1 VEAGARLRVVP
12 MTNDRWQQIADLF
25 TAVQEQP
32 EDARAE
38 FVRARTAGD
47 ADLRREVESLLEA
60 DTGPVLLDEPL
71 DAAAALLVD
80 NAPVLIGRTLGPYRI
95 DALLGLGGMGEVY
108 RARDTKLNRNVAI
121 KTLPPAFASDPDR
134 LARFKREAQVL
145 ASLNHSNIGGIYG
158 FEDSDDVHA
167 LVLELVEGPTLADVL
182 QAGSPRPLPLT
193 EALAIAR
200 QIADALECAH
210 EQGIVHRDLK
220 PANIKIKE
228 DGTVKVL
235 DFGLAKAIEGERSR
249 GVDGTVLNARGDAT
263 RSPTIT
269 TPAMTAAGM
278 ILGTAAYMSPEQAK
292 GKPADKRS
300 DVWAFGCVFYEML
313 TGTRAFQGED
323 VAETLAEVIKG
334 TPDWTRVPASVPE
347 SIRTLLRR
355 CLEKER
361 RQRIADS
368 SVMRFVLESDPHVPE
383 PAVVTRPRALV
394 VVAIAVA
401 AAVTSGVTWWLAA
414 GRAGAV
420 PEVSR
425 LEMPLEEGQ
434 RFTGPG
440 RHVIAISPDGRYLAF
455 TANEQLFIRPL
466 DQLTATPVRNS
477 GGERFAR
484 EPFFSPDS
492 QWLGF
497 WHDGYLKKVPVN
509 GGLPVPLAEVQ
520 LPRGVH
526 WEADGTILF
535 GQGSEGIWQLPGEG
549 GTPRAL
555 VTMEP
560 GRVADGPQMIPGRN
574 AVLFTMLD
582 GASNGWEDAQIV
594 VRTLNDD
601 IDHVLVRGGA
611 DARYLADGH
620 IIYAADDALL
630 VAPLDTNTWTLGS
643 TTTRV
648 EGVARAANAQTP
660 VAHYSVSRTGTLAYV
675 AGSFRIVPLSTPT
688 WIDRQGRET
697 QLEIEPRR
705 FLYPRLSPAGDRLA
719 VSVRD
724 EFESIW
730 SWDFG
735 RRTLTRVTN
744 TGIRENYPVWTP
756 DGSRLIFSVSRGG
769 ISDLWMQQADGGST
783 PTPLTQ
789 TPIGELGTSI
799 TPDGSR
805 LIFHDPN
812 AGDVLMLALTGERHV
827 EPLLSSRFFERNAEI
842 SPDGR
847 WIAYESN
854 ESGQFEVYV
863 RPFPNVT
870 DSRHSIS
877 SGGGRQPAW
886 GRDMKELFFLRPNG
900 SLMGVTIAPDG
911 GSWQAGTP
919 RQLLDQLT
927 NPVAFSFIGGRLYD
941 VSSDGKRFLFLKTV
955 PSAEGPR
962 LPASVIVVQNWA
974 TELTREV
981 DVLPSG
987 R

>member
-1 VEAGARLRVVP
+1 
-12 MTNDRWQQIADLF
+12 MTNDRWRQIAELF
-25 TAVQEQP
+25 IAAQEQP
-32 EDARAE
+32 EGVRAE

-47 ADLRREVESLLEA
+47 ADLRHEVESLLEA
-60 DTGPVLLDEPL
+60 ETGPVLLDEPL
-71 DAAAALLVD
+71 DGAAALLVD
-80 NAPVLIGRTLGPYRI
+80 NPPVLIGSTLGPYRI

-108 RARDTKLNRNVAI
+108 RARDTKLDRDVAL
-121 KTLPPAFASDPDR
+121 KTLPPAFARDPDR

-145 ASLNHSNIGGIYG
+145 ASLNHPNIGGIYG

-167 LVLELVEGPTLADVL
+167 LVLELVEGSTLADL
-182 QAGSPRPLPLT
+182 LHAGSQRPLPLT
-193 EALAIAR
+193 DALAIGR

-220 PANIKIKE
+220 PANIKIKK

-235 DFGLAKAIEGERSR
+235 DFGLAKAIEGDGSR
-249 GVDGTVLNARGDAT
+249 GVEGTGLNARGDAT

-300 DVWAFGCVFYEML
+300 DVWAFGCVLYEML
-313 TGTRAFQGED
+313 TGTRAFHGED

-334 TPDWTRVPASVPE
+334 TPDWARVPVSVPE

-361 RQRIADS
+361 RYRIADS
-368 SVMRFVLESDPHVPE
+368 SVLRFVLESDPQVPE
-383 PAVVTRPRALV
+383 REVVPRPRALV
-394 VVAIAVA
+394 AVAIVLT
-401 AAVTSGVTWWLAA
+401 AAVTSGITWWLAA
-414 GRAGAV
+414 GRAGAT

-434 RFTGPG
+434 GFTGPG
-440 RHVIAISPDGRYLAF
+440 RHVVAISPDGRYVAF

-477 GGERFAR
+477 GGNRFAR

-492 QWLGF
+492 QWVGF

-509 GGLPVPLAEVQ
+509 GGLPVSLGEAQSPW
-520 LPRGVH
+520 GVH
-526 WEADGTILF
+526 WEADGSILF

-560 GRVADGPQMIPGRN
+560 GRGAHGPQMIPGRN
-574 AVLFTMLD
+574 AVLFTMFD
-582 GASNGWEDAQIV
+582 VASNGWEDARIV
-594 VRTLNDD
+594 VRTLNDG

-620 IIYAADDALL
+620 IIYAVNDALL
-630 VAPLDTNTWTLGS
+630 FAPLDANTWTLGS
-643 TTTRV
+643 ATTRV
-648 EGVARAANAQTP
+648 EGVARSATEQSA

-675 AGSFRIVPLSTPT
+675 AGSFRVVPQSTPA

-697 QLEIEPRR
+697 PLEIEPRR

-719 VSVRD
+719 VSVR
-724 EFESIW
+724 EQLESIW

-744 TGIRENYPVWTP
+744 TGIREIHPVWTP
-756 DGSRLIFSVSRGG
+756 DGSRLIFSASRGG
-769 ISDLWMQQADGGST
+769 YSDLWMQQADGGST
-783 PTPLTQ
+783 PTRLTQ
-789 TPIGELGTSI
+789 TPVAELGTSI

-812 AGDVLMLALTGERHV
+812 AADVFMLALTGDRKRD
-827 EPLLSSRFFERNAEI
+827 LLLGSPFTERNAEV

-854 ESGQFEVYV
+854 ESGEFEVYV

-877 SGGGRQPAW
+877 SGGGRQPVW
-886 GRDMKELFFLRPNG
+886 GRDMKELFFLSPNG
-900 SLMGVTIAPDG
+900 SLMRVTIAPDG
-911 GSWQAGTP
+911 DVWRAGTP
-919 RQLLDQLT
+919 QLCLDQFT

-941 VSSDGKRFLFLKTV
+941 VSPDSKRFLFLKTL
-955 PSAEGPR
+955 PSSEGPR
-962 LPASVIVVQNWA
+962 LPSSVVVVQNWA
-974 TELTREV
+974 TTLTREV
-981 DVLPSG
+981 EALPS
-987 R
+987 RR